1 MGDAAAGF
9 PVLMET
15 IQKNLEVLLYNY
27 TLSLDKGG
35 GGGGRGGGDEAEEAG
50 GGEEDVLADLA
61 DLGVDGEE
69 GGGGPGG
76 NGSGPWGN
84 GSVPRYTVPRLSAEI
99 QIVLYA
105 LIFLLA
111 VAGNLL
117 VIVTLFQNKRMRT
130 VTNVFL
136 LNLALSD
143 LLLAVFCMPFT
154 LVPVLLRNFIF
165 GAAMCV
171 LLRYLQ
177 GEWLAASGPF
187 WGVFV
192 CRWVGG

>member
-1 MGDAAAGF
+1 MDDASDESPL
-9 PVLMET
+9 PVIIET
-15 IQKNLEVLLYNY
+15 IQKNFEALLYNY
-27 TLSLDKGG
+27 SLAMDNVSGEDALG
-35 GGGGRGGGDEAEEAG
+35 ADEDGDG
-50 GGEEDVLADLA
+50 D
-61 DLGVDGEE
+61 GVDG
-69 GGGGPGG
+69 GDDQDVGG
-76 NGSGPWGN
+76 NLTEGLWGN
-84 GSVPRYTVPRLSAEI
+84 GSVPKYTVPRLSAEI

-111 VAGNLL
+111 VLGNLL
-117 VIVTLFQNKRMRT
+117 VIITLFQNKRMRT

-143 LLLAVFCMPFT
+143 MLLAVFCMPFT

-177 GEWLAASGPF
+177 GEF
-187 WGVFV
+187 F
-192 CRWVGG
+192 C

>member
-1 MGDAAAGF
+1 MDDVNDDSLL
-9 PVLMET
+9 PVIIET
-15 IQKNLEVLLYNY
+15 IQKNFRVLLYNY
-27 TLSLDKGG
+27 TLSLDNTS
-35 GGGGRGGGDEAEEAG
+35 
-50 GGEEDVLADLA
+50 GEEDPRN
-61 DLGVDGEE
+61 EE
-69 GGGGPGG
+69 D
-76 NGSGPWGN
+76 NDAEDIISNNVTGPWGN
-84 GSVPRYTVPRLSAEI
+84 GSGPMYTVPRLSAEI

-111 VAGNLL
+111 VLGNLL
-117 VIVTLFQNKRMRT
+117 VIITLFQNKRMRT

-143 LLLAVFCMPFT
+143 MLLAVFCMPFT

-177 GEWLAASGPF
+177 GELIGL
-187 WGVFV
+187 GLV
-192 CRWVGG
+192 CLCVCE